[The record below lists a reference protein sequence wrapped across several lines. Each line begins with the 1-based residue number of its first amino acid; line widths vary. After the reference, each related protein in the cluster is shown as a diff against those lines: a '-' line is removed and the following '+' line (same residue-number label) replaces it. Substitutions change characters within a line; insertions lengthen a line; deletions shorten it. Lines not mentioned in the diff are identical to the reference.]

1 MRGASALFPH
11 SALELVEHSR
21 SVKSHG
27 VTEVYLA
34 RATLMLEAIRTRA
47 GGPGLRCQWR
57 HSRACAAARAR
68 MILSN

>member
-34 RATLMLEAIRTRA
+34 RATLMLEAIRTLA
-47 GGPGLRCQWR
+47 GGLRCQWR

-68 MILSN
+68 RILSN